1 MAQIARYAKKYGI
14 PISLALALVGKE
26 SGGSAGAVSPKGAT
40 GLTQVMPSTAA
51 GMYGI
56 SEAEAARRLRNPDF
70 ALDAGFRYLAT
81 QKRTFKTWR
90 LALAAYNAGPNAV
103 KRYHGIP
110 PYPETEDY
118 VHSILS
124 KARASTPLARP
135 PAGGGLGSPSLEPPS
150 APSGPDLEAVAQ
162 EGLSHL
168 AQGDYDPRM
177 GLQVLSDATQ
187 AAQSASRAVSPRLG
201 ATSASPS
208 FPGAGASKRDRR
220 AVALVQEYLGTPYVW
235 GGSTP
240 KGFDC
245 SGLLQYT
252 WGKVGVSI
260 PRTTY
265 DQWRAGRSV
274 PRSKLRAGDAVF
286 FRMGASGPEHVGM
299 YIGGGK
305 FIEAPHSG
313 ATVRISKLAGRKDYA
328 GARRFA

>member
-14 PISLALALVGKE
+14 PMGLALALIGQE
-26 SGGSAGAVSPKGAT
+26 SGGAAGAVSPKGAT
-40 GLTQVMPSTAA
+40 GLTQVMPGTAA

-56 SEAEAARRLRNPDF
+56 SEAEASRRLKNPEF
-70 ALDAGFRYLAT
+70 ALDAGFRYLAA

-103 KRYHGIP
+103 RKYHGVP
-110 PYPETEDY
+110 PYAETENY

-124 KARASTPLARP
+124 KARASTPLARST
-135 PAGGGLGSPSLEPPS
+135 AGGGLGGSPAIEPPS
-150 APSGPDLEAVAQ
+150 APSGPDLNAVAQ

-168 AQGDYDPRM
+168 AQGDYDPRF
-177 GLQVLSDATQ
+177 GLQSLLES
-187 AAQSASRAVSPRLG
+187 QSASGAATPLPTATKPSAVI
-201 ATSASPS
+201 
-208 FPGAGASKRDRR
+208 PGARATKRDQK

-235 GGSTP
+235 GGTSP

-252 WGKVGVSI
+252 WAKVGVSI

-265 DQWRAGRSV
+265 AQWQAGRSV
-274 PRSKLRAGDAVF
+274 KRSQLRPGDAVF
-286 FRMGASGPEHVGM
+286 FHAGPSGPEHVGM
-299 YIGGGK
+299 FIGGGR